1 MIKKAIIIVTIIS
14 GLLLAGCISN
24 DGDEESAFEVP
35 FDGSMEH
42 VHGMGYAG
50 NDNGLYFA
58 SHTGLKIYREGEWF
72 KTSKNFNDYMGFN
85 AVDEGFYT
93 SGHPGEDS
101 DLPNPIGIQR
111 SFDGG
116 KTLESLKFEGETDF
130 HAMAVGFNSHD
141 IFVMNPAKN
150 SELKQGFY
158 KSQDDGES
166 WESVNASGLEGEIFA
181 LAIHPSDSNHVAAAT
196 TSGVF
201 VTNDGG
207 SNFQII
213 TEAVQGTEVF
223 FNEENLYYASYITTP
238 SLVKYNIENGNQ
250 KTINLPDLTEDGPV
264 YIAQNPQDNQEFA
277 IYTTK
282 GQAYISKDGAQ
293 SWDQILEDG
302 KVN

>member
-1 MIKKAIIIVTIIS
+1 MIKKAMITVTIFS
-14 GLLLAGCISN
+14 GLLIAGCSSN
-24 DGDEESAFEVP
+24 DGNKEAAFEVP
-35 FDGSMEH
+35 FDGSIEH

-58 SHTGLKIYREGEWF
+58 SHTGLKIYREDEWF
-72 KTSKNFNDYMGFN
+72 KTSNNFNDYMGFN

-130 HAMAVGFNSHD
+130 HAMAVGYNSHD

-150 SELKQGFY
+150 SKLEQGFY
-158 KSQDDGES
+158 KSQDEGES

-181 LAIHPSDSNHVAAAT
+181 LAIHPSDSNHFAVAT
-196 TSGVF
+196 TNGVF
-201 VTNDGG
+201 VSNDGG

-213 TEAVQGTEVF
+213 TEAVQGTAVF
-223 FNEENLYYASYITTP
+223 FNEENLYYASYSTSP
-238 SLVKYNIENGNQ
+238 SLVKYNIESGKQ
-250 KTINLPDLTEDGPV
+250 ETINLPDLTEDGPV

-282 GQAYISKDGAQ
+282 GQAYITKDGAE
-293 SWDQILEDG
+293 SWDQILENG